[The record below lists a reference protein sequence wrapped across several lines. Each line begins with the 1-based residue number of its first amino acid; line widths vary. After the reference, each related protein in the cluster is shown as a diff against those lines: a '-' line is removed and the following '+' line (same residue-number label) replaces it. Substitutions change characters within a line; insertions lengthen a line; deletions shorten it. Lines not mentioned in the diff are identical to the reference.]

1 VFSRPPG
8 KHCVL
13 CCSAARVCLLL
24 ASYSKLL
31 YVTSCLTSCDIL
43 LNLRL
48 FLPRIGFCYL
58 SVILVMCLNPL
69 WAEAVYTAACHSVSA
84 VCMHKEAHV
93 HVLVVYE
100 GEAARPYG

>member
-13 CCSAARVCLLL
+13 CCSAARVWLLL

-31 YVTSCLTSCDIL
+31 YVTVIL
-43 LNLRL
+43 LNLCL
-48 FLPRIGFCYL
+48 FVTTDRVCSW

-69 WAEAVYTAACHSVSA
+69 WAEAVYTAACHSVSTM
-84 VCMHKEAHV
+84 CMH
-93 HVLVVYE
+93 
-100 GEAARPYG
+100 